1 MVTVLPEESTA
12 CMTESYNTLIMSCLS
27 SRRNAIYL
35 PIDEILNATP
45 RHPKSGTVIGVSREG
60 RSVRAFRF
68 GTGPRHV
75 SLLGGCHA
83 DEPVGPWMLRRL
95 AGHLMAAEET
105 DPLKTSAT
113 WCIVPHA
120 NPDGEMRNRAWSE
133 PEVRHP
139 TPGAAV
145 DPGRYLRGVVRE
157 GPGDDMEFGF
167 PRPGPD
173 PDLEARPENLAVA
186 GFLRASAAVAGPFH
200 LHVSFHGMAHAG
212 GPWFLID
219 AAWQDRSR
227 PLQERLVRNVESMGY
242 VLHDV
247 QRNGEKGFHR
257 IARGF
262 CTRPDSEAMARF
274 FLDRGDDETAARFRP
289 SSMEFVRSLGGD
301 PLTLVSEMPLF
312 LLAGVGET
320 VEPTDPA
327 AERFRNRTL
336 PDIQRA
342 AQEKSPD
349 LESLLKTAGLTPM
362 PIEEQMRLQL
372 LFLEAGL
379 NLL

>member
-1 MVTVLPEESTA
+1 
-12 CMTESYNTLIMSCLS
+12 
-27 SRRNAIYL
+27 
-35 PIDEILNATP
+35 
-45 RHPKSGTVIGVSREG
+45 
-60 RSVRAFRF
+60 
-68 GTGPRHV
+68 
-75 SLLGGCHA
+75 
-83 DEPVGPWMLRRL
+83 MLRRL
-95 AGHLMAAEET
+95 ASHLMAVGET

-120 NPDGEMRNRAWSE
+120 NPDGEMRNRAWCE

-139 TPGAAV
+139 TPDAVV
-145 DPGRYLRGVVRE
+145 DPGRYLKGVVRE

-173 PDLEARPENLAVA
+173 PDHEARPENRAVA
-186 GFLRASAAVAGPFH
+186 DFLRASASVVGPFH

-227 PLQERLVRNVESMGY
+227 PLQERLSRNVEDMGY

-262 CTRPDSEAMARF
+262 CTRPDSGSMARF
-274 FLDRGDDETAARFRP
+274 FLDRGDDETAARSRP

-301 PLTLVSEMPLF
+301 TLTLVSEMPLF
-312 LLAGVGET
+312 ILAGAGET
-320 VEPTDPA
+320 VEPTDPV
-327 AERFRNRTL
+327 AEQFKTQML

-342 AQEKSPD
+342 AQDKSPD
-349 LESLLKTAGLTPM
+349 LESLLKAAGLTPM
-362 PIEEQMRLQL
+362 SIEEQMRLQL